1 MVERV
6 IVAVDGGPASRAAL
20 DWTLARAR
28 TVPLRLELTTV
39 VELGWSPVGAPADDF
54 QPAYERALAD
64 AARYVEQQ
72 SPELKAT
79 SIVRRGVPVDE
90 LVRASAEADLI
101 VIGTN
106 KTGVLVGAVHGT
118 LPLRLAAH
126 ALCTV
131 AVIPADWVAG
141 EDDVVGDSVVVGIED
156 DVAMDAPL
164 AVAAAEAAVLSVPLK
179 LVHAWSIPAT
189 LGVDFGAS
197 VPFDALIE
205 AHDEILARA
214 LDRVRSSHATLPA
227 STVLMQGAAAPALVE
242 VASSAAALVVGTHG
256 RGAVAGLILG
266 SVSHDVLLNMPC
278 PVLVVPRGRRAAET
292 ELTGA
297 SR

>member
-20 DWTLARAR
+20 DWALERSGR
-28 TVPLRLELTTV
+28 VPLSLELTTV
-39 VELGWSPVGAPADDF
+39 VDLGWSPVDASEDDF
-54 QPAYERALAD
+54 QPAYERALAE
-64 AARYVEQQ
+64 AAGYAAAAFPQV
-72 SPELKAT
+72 KTT

-90 LVRASAEADLI
+90 LVRASRDADLL

-126 ALCTV
+126 AGCPV
-131 AVIPADWVAG
+131 AVIPAGWTPG
-141 EDDVVGDSVVVGIED
+141 RTGVVVGIED
-156 DVAMDAPL
+156 DVTAAAPL
-164 AVAAAEAAVLSVPLK
+164 AAAAAEAEALGCPLS
-179 LVHAWSIPAT
+179 LVHAWSVPAT

-197 VPFDALIE
+197 VPFDVLIE
-205 AHDEILARA
+205 AHTEILARA
-214 LDRVRSSHATLPA
+214 TASVEASHPA
-227 STVLMQGAAAPALVE
+227 IPVTSQLLQGAAAPALV
-242 VASSAAALVVGTHG
+242 AAAQAAGLLVVGTHG

-278 PVLVVPRGRRAAET
+278 PVMVVPRTGRSARGDR
-292 ELTGA
+292 TGG

>member
-20 DWTLARAR
+20 DWSLARAG
-28 TVPLRLELTTV
+28 TVPVHLELTTV
-39 VELGWSPVGAPADDF
+39 VDLGWSPVRGPEDDF

-64 AARYVEQQ
+64 AAAYADRSDAGV
-72 SPELKAT
+72 KTT
-79 SIVRRGVPVDE
+79 SIVRRGSPVDE
-90 LVRASAEADLI
+90 LVRASVGADLL
-101 VIGTN
+101 VVGTN

-126 ALCTV
+126 AGCPV
-131 AVIPADWVAG
+131 AVVPAGWSDGGDCIVVG
-141 EDDVVGDSVVVGIED
+141 VEDD
-156 DVAMDAPL
+156 ATLDAPL
-164 AVAAAEAAVLSVPLK
+164 AAAAAEAETAGLPLI

-197 VPFDALIE
+197 VPFDSLVE
-205 AHDEILARA
+205 AHSDILGRAVARIT
-214 LDRVRSSHATLPA
+214 ATHPDL
-227 STVLMQGAAAPALVE
+227 TVTSQLMQGAAAPALV
-242 VASSAAALVVGTHG
+242 AAAASAALLVVGTHG

-278 PVLVVPRGRRAAET
+278 PVLVVPRTPKQPEARRSGET
-292 ELTGA
+292 
-297 SR
+297 R

>member
-6 IVAVDGGPASRAAL
+6 IVAVDGGPASRAAVDWVL
-20 DWTLARAR
+20 DRVH
-28 TVPLRLELTTV
+28 TVPIRLELTTI
-39 VELGWSPVGAPADDF
+39 VELGWSPAGGPEDDF

-64 AARYVEQQ
+64 AARYVEQAAA
-72 SPELKAT
+72 EVKTT
-79 SIVRRGVPVDE
+79 SVVRRGVPVDE
-90 LVRASAEADLI
+90 LVRASADADLL

-118 LPLRLAAH
+118 VPLRLAAH
-126 ALCTV
+126 ARCTV
-131 AVIPADWVAG
+131 AVVPAGWSAG
-141 EDDVVGDSVVVGIED
+141 GDSVVVGVED
-156 DVAMDAPL
+156 DIEMDAPL
-164 AVAAAEAAVLSVPLK
+164 AVAAAEAEARGLPLK

-189 LGVDFGAS
+189 LGVDFGAA

-205 AHDEILARA
+205 AHEDILARA
-214 LDRVRSSHATLPA
+214 LERLRSTHPMMPVT
-227 STVLMQGAAAPALVE
+227 TVLMQGSAAPALVD
-242 VASSAAALVVGTHG
+242 VAASAAVLVVGTHG

-278 PVLVVPRGRRAAET
+278 PVLVVPRTPPTAGDET
-292 ELTGA
+292 SGA

>member
-28 TVPLRLELTTV
+28 SVPVRLELTTV
-39 VELGWSPVGAPADDF
+39 VDLGWSPVRGPDDDF

-64 AARYVEQQ
+64 AAAYADRAGVGV
-72 SPELKAT
+72 KTT
-79 SIVRRGVPVDE
+79 SIVRRGSPVDE
-90 LVRASAEADLI
+90 LVRASNGAELL
-101 VIGTN
+101 VVGTN

-126 ALCTV
+126 ARCP
-131 AVIPADWVAG
+131 AVVVPAGWSDG
-141 EDDVVGDSVVVGIED
+141 GDCVVVGVED
-156 DVAMDAPL
+156 DATVDAPL
-164 AVAAAEAAVLSVPLK
+164 AAAAAEAEALRLPLI

-197 VPFDALIE
+197 VPFDALVE
-205 AHDEILARA
+205 AHSDILRRA
-214 LDRVRSSHATLPA
+214 VDRVTASHPGL
-227 STVLMQGAAAPALVE
+227 TVTSRLAQGAAAPALVAE
-242 VASSAAALVVGTHG
+242 AASAALLVVGTHG

-278 PVLVVPRGRRAAET
+278 PVLVVPRTPTQPDT
-292 ELTGA
+292 EPSGIT
-297 SR
+297 R

>member
-20 DWTLARAR
+20 DWALDRAR

-39 VELGWSPVGAPADDF
+39 VELGWSPVGAPDDDF

-64 AARYVEQQ
+64 AARYVEQ
-72 SPELKAT
+72 SFPELKAT

-131 AVIPADWVAG
+131 AVVPADWAAG
-141 EDDVVGDSVVVGIED
+141 GNSVVVGIED

-164 AVAAAEAAVLSVPLK
+164 AVAAAEAELRAVPLK

-197 VPFDALIE
+197 VPFNALIE

-214 LDRVRSSHATLPA
+214 LDRVRSTHATLA
-227 STVLMQGAAAPALVE
+227 SSTVLMQGAAAPALVE
-242 VASSAAALVVGTHG
+242 VARSAAVLVVGTHG
-256 RGAVAGLILG
+256 RGAMAGLILG

-278 PVLVVPRGRRAAET
+278 PVLVVPRGRRAAHT
-292 ELTGA
+292 EAAGA

>member
-20 DWTLARAR
+20 DWALARA
-28 TVPLRLELTTV
+28 TAVPLQLELTTV
-39 VELGWSPVGAPADDF
+39 VELGWAPVNAAGDDF
-54 QPAYERALAD
+54 QPAYERALAE
-64 AARYVEQQ
+64 ATAYAGHRYPGV
-72 SPELKAT
+72 KTT

-90 LVRASAEADLI
+90 LVRASIDADLL

-126 ALCTV
+126 AACAV
-131 AVIPADWVAG
+131 AVVPAGWTPG
-141 EDDVVGDSVVVGIED
+141 GTSVVVGVED
-156 DVAMDAPL
+156 DITVDAPL
-164 AVAAAEAAVLSVPLK
+164 AAGAAEADAQDLPVV

-197 VPFDALIE
+197 VPFDALVE
-205 AHDEILARA
+205 AHTEILTRA
-214 LDRVRSSHATLPA
+214 VDTVRSSHPA
-227 STVLMQGAAAPALVE
+227 LTVTGQLMQGAAAPALV
-242 VASSAAALVVGTHG
+242 AAAGSAAVLVVGTHG

-278 PVLVVPRGRRAAET
+278 PVIVVPRTLKPLGTVRTGR
-292 ELTGA
+292 

>member
-20 DWTLARAR
+20 DWVLERR
-28 TVPLRLELTTV
+28 HTVPVRLELTTV
-39 VELGWSPVGAPADDF
+39 VELGWSPVGGPADDF

-64 AARYVEQQ
+64 AARYVEQA
-72 SPELKAT
+72 AT
-79 SIVRRGVPVDE
+79 DVKTTSVVRRGLPVDE
-90 LVRASAEADLI
+90 LVRASADADLL

-118 LPLRLAAH
+118 VPLRLAAH
-126 ALCTV
+126 ARCTV
-131 AVIPADWVAG
+131 AVVPAGWSAG
-141 EDDVVGDSVVVGIED
+141 GDCVVVGVED
-156 DVAMDAPL
+156 DIEMDAPL
-164 AVAAAEAAVLSVPLK
+164 AVAAAEAEARGLPLK

-189 LGVDFGAS
+189 LGVDFGAA

-205 AHDEILARA
+205 AHEDILARA
-214 LDRVRSSHATLPA
+214 VERLRAGHPMIPVT
-227 STVLMQGAAAPALVE
+227 TVLMQGSAAPALVD
-242 VASSAAALVVGTHG
+242 VAASAAVLVVGTHG

-278 PVLVVPRGRRAAET
+278 PVLVVPRGPRTTAQESSGR
-292 ELTGA
+292 

>member
-20 DWTLARAR
+20 DWALARAS
-28 TVPLRLELTTV
+28 TVPLRLELTTI
-39 VELGWSPVGAPADDF
+39 VELGWSPVGGPEDDF
-54 QPAYERALAD
+54 QPVYERTLAE
-64 AARYVEQQ
+64 AARYVESAFPQ
-72 SPELKAT
+72 LKTT
-79 SIVRRGVPVDE
+79 SVVRRGNPVDE
-90 LVRASAEADLI
+90 LVRASAEADLL

-126 ALCTV
+126 SRCAV
-131 AVIPADWVAG
+131 AVVPAGWVPG
-141 EDDVVGDSVVVGIED
+141 GDRVVVGVED
-156 DVAMDAPL
+156 DGTMDAPL
-164 AVAAAEAAVLSVPLK
+164 SVAAAEAEQRELPLV

-197 VPFDALIE
+197 LPYDALIE
-205 AHDEILARA
+205 AHTDIVARA
-214 LDRVRSSHATLPA
+214 LDRVRSTHPSLD
-227 STVLMQGAAAPALVE
+227 SSSVLMQGAAAPALVD
-242 VASSAAALVVGTHG
+242 AAKTAAVMVVGTHG

-278 PVLVVPRGRRAAET
+278 PVIVVPRSPRST
-292 ELTGA
+292 EPDQAGTAL
-297 SR
+297 

>member
-20 DWTLARAR
+20 DWVLERAR
-28 TVPLRLELTTV
+28 TRSLRLELTTV
-39 VELGWSPVGAPADDF
+39 VELGWSPVGGTGEDF
-54 QPAYERALAD
+54 QPAYERALAE
-64 AARYVEQQ
+64 AARHVEVAA
-72 SPELKAT
+72 PTVKT
-79 SIVRRGVPVDE
+79 TTVVRRGVPVDE
-90 LVRASAEADLI
+90 LVRASADADLL

-126 ALCTV
+126 ARCTV
-131 AVIPADWVAG
+131 AVVPAGWRAG
-141 EDDVVGDSVVVGIED
+141 GDRVVVGVED
-156 DVAMDAPL
+156 DAALDAPL
-164 AVAAAEAAVLSVPLK
+164 ATAAAEAEALGLPLT

-189 LGVDFGAS
+189 LGVDFGAA

-205 AHDEILARA
+205 AHEDILARA
-214 LDRVRSSHATLPA
+214 LERVTSGHPALTAT
-227 STVLMQGAAAPALVE
+227 TMLMQGAAAPALVD
-242 VASSAAALVVGTHG
+242 VAASATMLIVGTHG

-278 PVLVVPRGRRAAET
+278 PVLVVPRGPIAT
-292 ELTGA
+292 ERNPGG

>member
-6 IVAVDGGPASRAAL
+6 IVAVDGGLASRAAL
-20 DWTLARAR
+20 DWTLDRAR
-28 TVPLRLELTTV
+28 SLPIHLELTTV
-39 VELGWSPVGAPADDF
+39 VELGWSPVEGADDDF
-54 QPAYERALAD
+54 QPAYELALAEAAAYIDRAD
-64 AARYVEQQ
+64 AG
-72 SPELKAT
+72 LKAT
-79 SIVRRGVPVDE
+79 SVVRRGAPVDE
-90 LVRASAEADLI
+90 LVRASADADLL

-126 ALCTV
+126 SRCAV
-131 AVIPADWVAG
+131 AVVPAGWTAG
-141 EDDVVGDSVVVGIED
+141 GDSVVVGVED
-156 DVAMDAPL
+156 DVLMDAPL
-164 AVAAAEAAVLSVPLK
+164 AAAAAEATVRGLPLT

-205 AHDEILARA
+205 AHTDILARA
-214 LDRVRSSHATLPA
+214 LDRVRSTHPA
-227 STVLMQGAAAPALVE
+227 LEVNTELTQGAAAPALVG
-242 VASSAAALVVGTHG
+242 AAASAAVLVVGTHG

-278 PVLVVPRGRRAAET
+278 PVIVVPRTPRRGAT
-292 ELTGA
+292 EQPGA